1 MSNKKE
7 IRLKIWLK
15 NPTCFVCKK
24 IILQFHHASTE
35 HVVPK
40 SYGGSNSHRNLSISH
55 RGCNHKRGNILCPV
69 VFQLKLT
76 TNSNKSKIISE
87 TIVDKPILPAIPESD
102 FKKSVRTWR
111 IKLRQDY
118 LDWISSNKFKEYEE
132 QN

>member
-15 NPTCFVCKK
+15 NPTCYVCKK

-40 SYGGSNSHRNLSISH
+40 SYGGSNKQRNLSISH

-69 VFQLKLT
+69 VFRHKLINT
-76 TNSNKSKIISE
+76 SSINQTNNYKPELSE
-87 TIVDKPILPAIPESD
+87 LPESD
-102 FKKSVRTWR
+102 FKKSVRAWR

-118 LDWISSNKFKEYEE
+118 LDWISTNLVQE
-132 QN
+132 